1 MAIKL
6 KHIIFYLGLWIIT
19 VSSAYYFGTMHPNQK
34 LLVDLKNNIA
44 LEIQKDYAQHK
55 FFEPEIVYN
64 DNETFMRAVN
74 SCVDFVNLT
83 TPPADRIHKDI
94 IVAMAVIE
102 SGYGTSRFAIQGNN
116 LFGIRTWNK
125 NEAQMKPKDNPDAE
139 WGVKTYITKCKSIAD
154 MISILNRLKVYN
166 PFRIERQ
173 RQLEEG
179 IVDLD
184 RMINL
189 LSAWSTNPKYTALVK
204 EKAKQSA
211 ELFSK
216 N

>member
-6 KHIIFYLGLWIIT
+6 KHIILYLGLWIFT
-19 VSSAYYFGTMHPNQK
+19 TSSAYYFGTMNPNPK
-34 LLVDLKNNIA
+34 VLVDLTNKIA
-44 LEIQKDYAQHK
+44 SEIQKDYAQHK

-166 PFRIERQ
+166 SFRIERQ

-189 LSAWSTNPKYTALVK
+189 LSAWSTNPKYTALVI

>member
-6 KHIIFYLGLWIIT
+6 KHIIFYLGLWILT
-19 VSSAYYFGTMHPNQK
+19 TSSAYYFGTMHPNQK
-34 LLVDLKNNIA
+34 LLVDLTNKIA
-44 LEIQKDYAQHK
+44 SEIQKDYAQHK

-125 NEAQMKPKDNPDAE
+125 NEASSFFGFSFIFKKFFCERNMIFLADLLVEGMQNTLRHPD
-139 WGVKTYITKCKSIAD
+139 
-154 MISILNRLKVYN
+154 
-166 PFRIERQ
+166 
-173 RQLEEG
+173 
-179 IVDLD
+179 
-184 RMINL
+184 L
-189 LSAWSTNPKYTALVK
+189 LHCILVK
-204 EKAKQSA
+204 GSHRPPFTHQNQINCVYGRAR
-211 ELFSK
+211 
-216 N
+216 

>member
-1 MAIKL
+1 MIYLIILVILFISGTFYPNFL
-6 KHIIFYLGLWIIT
+6 KVKQIEYSLETKYIEE
-19 VSSAYYFGTMHPNQK
+19 AKQ
-34 LLVDLKNNIA
+34 IA
-44 LEIQKDYAQHK
+44 L
-55 FFEPEIVYN
+55 FEPEFTYETN
-64 DNETFMRAVN
+64 DQFILAMRNCINFINLGLHKYERIPTELIIAQAV
-74 SCVDFVNLT
+74 L
-83 TPPADRIHKDI
+83 
-94 IVAMAVIE
+94 E
-102 SGYGTSRFAIQGNN
+102 SNYGKSRFAKQGNN

>member
-6 KHIIFYLGLWIIT
+6 KHIILYLGLWIFT
-19 VSSAYYFGTMHPNQK
+19 TSSAYYFGTMKPNQK
-34 LLVDLKNNIA
+34 VLVDLTNKIA
-44 LEIQKDYAQHK
+44 SEIQKDYAQHK
-55 FFEPEIVYN
+55 FFEPEVVYN
-64 DNETFMRAVN
+64 NNETFMRAVN
-74 SCVDFVNLT
+74 SCVEFVNLT

-102 SGYGTSRFAIQGNN
+102 TGYGTSRFAIQGNN

-139 WGVKTYITKCKSIAD
+139 WGVKTYITKCKSTAD
-154 MISILNRLKVYN
+154 MISIINRLEVYN
-166 PFRIERQ
+166 SFRIERQ

-184 RMINL
+184 KMINF

>member
-6 KHIIFYLGLWIIT
+6 KHIMLYLGLWILT
-19 VSSAYYFGTMHPNQK
+19 TSSAYYFGTFKPNQR
-34 LLVDLKNNIA
+34 VIIDLTNKIA
-44 LEIQKDYAQHK
+44 SEIQKDYSQHK
-55 FFEPEIVYN
+55 LFEPEIVYS
-64 DNETFMRAVN
+64 DNESFMRAVN

-83 TPPADRIHKDI
+83 TPPADRIQKDI

-116 LFGIRTWNK
+116 LFGIRTWNN

-139 WGVKTYITKCKSIAD
+139 WGVKTYITKCKSVAD
-154 MISILNRLKVYN
+154 MISIINRLEVYN
-166 PFRIERQ
+166 AFRAERQ

-184 RMINL
+184 RMIDH

>member
-6 KHIIFYLGLWIIT
+6 KHIILYLGLWIAT
-19 VSSAYYFGTMHPNQK
+19 VSSAYYFGTMHPNPK
-34 LLVDLKNNIA
+34 VLVDLTNKIA
-44 LEIQKDYAQHK
+44 SEIQKDYAQHK

-166 PFRIERQ
+166 SFRIERQ

-189 LSAWSTNPKYTALVK
+189 LSAWSTNPKYTALVI